1 MKKMKIYFINFINNL
16 SFSLKYINSIM
27 SFFNKMTLYDRVTT
41 CTLAMRYTH
50 GEKSHISSHD
60 EVMKYS
66 SCGDIHDKIKK
77 IIQDGFKTPET
88 RKEEAKIL
96 TDMTIELSKD
106 TKNVIVLEFYKRLE
120 HVDDFQMEFI
130 TKIFKF
136 STIDDEVLSLL
147 DNALS
152 PDKNTSRKIK
162 KHLRREFFN
171 IFFGIIENNI
181 KNGIPLN
188 SLGYKTFITKDQL
201 SKLKEIVKSC
211 MSVMI
216 RKWGSCFIDDYFT
229 TEDVE
234 DNFSGFSFN
243 RKAIDVSSMTSDNL
257 MESLVKNDMNKYYFI
272 ESLFTIMSFTY
283 DPIIKVDQNIKSDEV
298 REFFRRTVLGKNEL
312 KHLLMKTQVIKS
324 STIEDV
330 EELNIKICKLEEK
343 NAELEENND
352 KLEENNVK
360 LKERIGKLE
369 DELEKKTEKY
379 KSDIKTFVFEKA
391 ELKAAHRDISDQ
403 LDRKRKFCIE
413 HHVSKTV
420 EKKQITKFDLFEL

>member
-1 MKKMKIYFINFINNL
+1 
-16 SFSLKYINSIM
+16 
-27 SFFNKMTLYDRVTT
+27 
-41 CTLAMRYTH
+41 
-50 GEKSHISSHD
+50 
-60 EVMKYS
+60 
-66 SCGDIHDKIKK
+66 
-77 IIQDGFKTPET
+77 
-88 RKEEAKIL
+88 
-96 TDMTIELSKD
+96 
-106 TKNVIVLEFYKRLE
+106 
-120 HVDDFQMEFI
+120 
-130 TKIFKF
+130 
-136 STIDDEVLSLL
+136 
-147 DNALS
+147 
-152 PDKNTSRKIK
+152 
-162 KHLRREFFN
+162 
-171 IFFGIIENNI
+171 
-181 KNGIPLN
+181 
-188 SLGYKTFITKDQL
+188 
-201 SKLKEIVKSC
+201 

-216 RKWGSCFIDDYFT
+216 RKWGSCFVEDYFT
-229 TEDVE
+229 TEDTE
-234 DNFSGFSFN
+234 ANFSSFSFN
-243 RKAIDVSSMTSDNL
+243 RKVIDVSSMTSDDL
-257 MESLVKNDMNKYYFI
+257 MKSLYTKNEKDNNKDCFI

-283 DPIIKVDQNIKSDEV
+283 DPIVKVDQNIKSDEV